1 MRGAPPSPA
10 TDLSASPQPEDRAL
24 APLLRT
30 HEAPRTGKRA
40 RSVRHGI
47 GSAVWVCWSLP
58 VKQDADGFSDRDRPC
73 AVLFSFIGD
82 EGSSPRGRGRRLP
95 HPCPCCSQR
104 VCNASA
110 SVHGSWR
117 GLRVSLVGDPP
128 PALPGDPPRGTG
140 HRALAGSLLLGPSWP
155 FSAVLVLSSE
165 AVKSPAFLVRNSE
178 TPQPHGKEQRYHKE
192 RGPRGASGLARHVSP
207 AAAQRGILALEG
219 K

>member
-1 MRGAPPSPA
+1 MCAYVRAHTHAHSHSGLSTCMRGAPPSPA

-24 APLLRT
+24 SPLLRT

-95 HPCPCCSQR
+95 HPCPRCSQR

-128 PALPGDPPRGTG
+128 PQLCPATLLAAQGTGHWRAASSWALPG
-140 HRALAGSLLLGPSWP
+140 L
-155 FSAVLVLSSE
+155 FQLSSC
-165 AVKSPAFLVRNSE
+165 
-178 TPQPHGKEQRYHKE
+178 YHL
-192 RGPRGASGLARHVSP
+192 R
-207 AAAQRGILALEG
+207 Q
-219 K
+219 